1 MMSFF
6 SSSSFCFLF
15 EKKEM
20 EEGGAG
26 TGSVD
31 HRPLR
36 WPPCRR
42 LPSTM

>member
-6 SSSSFCFLF
+6 FLLLLLFLF